1 MNRLSPDVLCAIDEV
16 CDGFEAALSSDMR
29 PSIRACLESWTG
41 EGAGELFRSL
51 FSLEV
56 DYRLRSGERIDSEA
70 CTSQYPEY
78 AVQVAEVL
86 NEARSRQAAPQV
98 QAGQTRIGAFTL
110 MEKLG
115 EGGMGAVWLA
125 SQEFPVRRKV
135 ALKIIR
141 SGLADREV
149 LARFAAERQALAMM
163 EHPNIA
169 RILDAGETENG
180 QPWFAME
187 LVQGLPLNAFS
198 DQHRLSI
205 NDRLRLFMDVCSGVQ
220 HAHQKGI
227 IHRDLKPSNILVSEA
242 ESGSPGIPKVIDF
255 GLAKAFAG
263 ASGGQM
269 QTVHTEYGQ
278 VLGTVKYMS
287 PEQAGLNAVDVDTRA
302 DIYSLGIILYE
313 LLTGT
318 TPFDGS
324 GDKSLFQMLEE
335 IRTREP
341 VRPSSQL
348 STQRNQLATIFEM
361 RQIDPHHLGRELKGD
376 LDWIVMKALDKE
388 RHRRYQTAADFSAD
402 IQRYLDKLPVQAR
415 PPSTSYLIRRF
426 VRRNRGAVAAAGA
439 ILATLVAGLGFSVA
453 MYVRERDARAKSE
466 QAATR
471 SDQVAEFLGDM
482 LRAAG
487 PSKARGRDSAMLQ
500 DILDTTAERLGKEL
514 GDFPEV
520 EAELR
525 SVIGGTYE
533 DLENFEKG
541 TEMHRI
547 ALRLRRSFLPEGH
560 IKVIQSMYDLA
571 SVLEYQDQLEESEA
585 LLRQCLAALQT
596 PSAENLKLA
605 FQINNVLS
613 WVRFRQGDLRD
624 AEGYC
629 RHSLVIAKEM
639 GEKGEDEASTSLS
652 TLGTILEKKSL
663 FSESVTVQREAIEL
677 TRKSEGE
684 LHPGVVVCLNNL
696 CHSLVKEGKF
706 SEVLTTAREALDLE
720 VRIYG
725 KPVSGCTDALHKAIA
740 NVHEYRGEYSE
751 AIRHIETAIAAA
763 TDVYGADHR
772 YTNDKRALMIRVQV
786 KAGLLDEADAT
797 LKKAESVGADQS
809 ADTSLL
815 AAQALLKLAR
825 NDIPSAEKLAEADI
839 ERARAESREQTVG
852 LAEALRV
859 RALVRLAQNRL
870 DDAEKELRTSIEIL
884 RPDLNP
890 NSPLVAEAWSDLAKV
905 LRARDASSSEAA
917 GLEQKVQALRE
928 TAWQ

>member
-1 MNRLSPDVLCAIDEV
+1 MTIKDPDQDPDQLTGALESAMMESRHRNLSESTRLGNSGHHELPENIDETRKHDV
-16 CDGFEAALSSDMR
+16 DSSFSIHLHDVDSAAGLTIG
-29 PSIRACLESWTG
+29 PYKL
-41 EGAGELFRSL
+41 L
-51 FSLEV
+51 
-56 DYRLRSGERIDSEA
+56 
-70 CTSQYPEY
+70 Q
-78 AVQVAEVL
+78 
-86 NEARSRQAAPQV
+86 
-98 QAGQTRIGAFTL
+98 RIGQ
-110 MEKLG
+110 
-115 EGGMGAVWLA
+115 GGMGEVWMA
-125 SQEFPVRRKV
+125 QQERPVRRRI
-135 ALKIIR
+135 ALKLIKASLGSSEI
-141 SGLADREV
+141 

-169 RILDAGETENG
+169 RILDAGETESG

-198 DQHRLSI
+198 DRHRLTI
-205 NDRLRLFMDVCSGVQ
+205 HDRLKLFMDVCAGVQ

-263 ASGGQM
+263 AGGGQL

-278 VLGTVKYMS
+278 VLGTIKYMS
-287 PEQAGLNAVDVDTRA
+287 PEQAGLNAADVDTRA

-335 IRTREP
+335 IRSREP

-348 STQRNQLATIFEM
+348 SAPRAGLATIFEM
-361 RQIDPHHLGRELKGD
+361 RQIDPHHLGKELKGD
-376 LDWIVMKALDKE
+376 LDWIVMKALEKE

-402 IQRYLDKLPVQAR
+402 IQRYLDKMPVQAR
-415 PPSTSYLIRRF
+415 PPSAGYLIQRF

-439 ILATLVAGLGFSVA
+439 ILATLVIGLGFSVA

-466 QAATR
+466 QSATR
-471 SDQVAEFLGDM
+471 SDQVAEFLSDM

-487 PSKARGRDSAMLQ
+487 PSKAKGQDSAMLQ
-500 DILDTTAERLGKEL
+500 DILDTTANRLGKEL

-525 SVIGGTYE
+525 SVIGRTYE

-560 IKVIQSMYDLA
+560 IKLIQSMYDLA
-571 SVLEYQDQLEESEA
+571 SSLEYQDQLEESEA
-585 LLRQCLAALQT
+585 LLRQCLAALKT

-605 FQINNVLS
+605 FQVNNVLS

-624 AEGYC
+624 AEGFC

-639 GEKGEDEASTSLS
+639 GESGEDEASTSLS
-652 TLGTILEKKSL
+652 TLGTILEKKAR
-663 FSESVTVQREAIEL
+663 FSEAVTVQREAIAL

-706 SEVLTTAREALDLE
+706 SEVITTAREALELE
-720 VRIYG
+720 MRIFG

-772 YTNDKRALMIRVQV
+772 YTNDKRALMIRVLV

-797 LKKAESVGADQS
+797 LQKAESVGADQS

-815 AAQALLKLAR
+815 AARAILKLAR
-825 NDIPSAEKLAEADI
+825 NDIPAAEKLAEADV

-905 LRARDASSSEAA
+905 LRARDASSAEAA

-928 TAWQ
+928 TAWD